1 MEGWRTY
8 TPDGRM
14 LEVERDGLE
23 WVARCDGTRGAGAS
37 AREAITEALG
47 SGGVSIDP
55 AEPDLKAWIA
65 EAAARIEAEAG

>member
-14 LEVERDGLE
+14 LEVEHDGLE
-23 WVARCDGTRGAGAS
+23 WVARCDGAVGAGSS

-47 SGGVSIDP
+47 SDGISIGS
-55 AEPDLKAWIA
+55 EPDLETWIA
-65 EAAARIEAEAG
+65 EQAARIEAEAE

>member
-14 LEVERDGLE
+14 LEVEHDGLE
-23 WVARCDGTRGAGAS
+23 WVARCDGARGAGTS

-47 SGGVSIDP
+47 SDGISIAP
-55 AEPDLKAWIA
+55 SEPDLEAWIA
-65 EAAARIEAEAG
+65 EQAARIEAEAE